1 MVWILINDE
10 WIPHIYIP
18 LHEGFSLMVM
28 VRCFLKKQFFFLGEK
43 VGNLIK
49 SNESP
54 HKIHGRQ
61 KNVSTLMSSK
71 IQPFMDSAHKDD
83 LGTSC
88 PLKAIPIHQNCHGVY
103 LNTPESTPNVEVN
116 WLI

>member
-1 MVWILINDE
+1 
-10 WIPHIYIP
+10 
-18 LHEGFSLMVM
+18 
-28 VRCFLKKQFFFLGEK
+28 
-43 VGNLIK
+43 
-49 SNESP
+49 
-54 HKIHGRQ
+54 
-61 KNVSTLMSSK
+61 MSSK